1 MRLSTQNSAF
11 IFQLPSDF
19 IPQEIIRTYQPILE
33 KNWVQYDNVL
43 DYLNSTIKSVDFPG
57 ISFKVEEQIMIR
69 GKKRNYKPSINVQ
82 DILTQRELSIVFRSV
97 DSDLN
102 YMLLY
107 DIISKHYLDV
117 ENLHVNPFTIQ
128 TLDIHR
134 DVIYTVKFFEMIVK
148 NITNKVFDYSQQ
160 KLSDKEFTMS
170 VNFNFIDVEFNLN
183 QSKVLELG
191 QVPSIV
197 QVI

>member
-57 ISFKVEEQIMIR
+57 ISFKIEDQIMIR

-82 DILTQRELSIVFRSV
+82 DILTTRELSIVFRSV

-148 NITNKVFDYSQQ
+148 SITNKMFDYSQQ
-160 KLSDKEFTMS
+160 KLGDKEFTMV

-191 QVPSIV
+191 EVPTIV

>member
-57 ISFKVEEQIMIR
+57 ISFKVEDQIMIR
-69 GKKRNYKPSINVQ
+69 GKKRSYKPSINVQ
-82 DILTQRELSIVFRSV
+82 DILTTRELSIVFRSV

-117 ENLHVNPFTIQ
+117 ENLHVKPFTIQ

-134 DVIYTVKFFEMIVK
+134 DVIYTVKFFEIIVK
-148 NITNKVFDYSQQ
+148 TITNKNFDYSQQ
-160 KLSDKEFTMS
+160 KLSDKEFTMT

-191 QVPSIV
+191 EVPSIV

>member
-19 IPQEIIRTYQPILE
+19 IPQEIIRTYQPVLE

-82 DILTQRELSIVFRSV
+82 DILTTRELSIVFRSV

-148 NITNKVFDYSQQ
+148 SITNKIFDYSQQ
-160 KLSDKEFTMS
+160 KLQEREFTMV

-191 QVPSIV
+191 EVPTIV

>member
-82 DILTQRELSIVFRSV
+82 DIVTTRELSIVFRSV

-148 NITNKVFDYSQQ
+148 SITNKMFDYSQQ
-160 KLSDKEFTMS
+160 KLQEREFTMV

-191 QVPSIV
+191 EVPSIV

>member
-19 IPQEIIRTYQPILE
+19 IPQEIIRTYQPVLE

-82 DILTQRELSIVFRSV
+82 DILTTRELSIVFRSV

-148 NITNKVFDYSQQ
+148 SITNKMFDYSQQ
-160 KLSDKEFTMS
+160 KLQEREFTMV

-191 QVPSIV
+191 EVPTIV